1 MHDIID
7 RFDGDYRF
15 LSNFHNCPVEYQG
28 ITYANSEAAF
38 QAAKCTSDA
47 EKMRFARMS
56 PGTAKHE
63 GRHVQLRPDWEEV
76 KDTVML
82 EIVRAKFTQNQ
93 GLAEK
98 LLDTGDAELIEGNY
112 WKDFYWGVCYGK
124 GQNKLGKILM
134 QVRREIREGK
144 DKASA

>member
-1 MHDIID
+1 MPDKID

-38 QAAKCTSDA
+38 QAAKCTDPD
-47 EKMRFARMS
+47 ERRRFAVMS
-56 PGTAKHE
+56 PGTAKNA
-63 GRHVQLRPDWEEV
+63 GRHVKLRPDWESV
-76 KDTVML
+76 KDGIML
-82 EIVRAKFTQNQ
+82 EIVRAKFTQNRD
-93 GLAEK
+93 LAEK
-98 LLDTGDAELIEGNY
+98 LLATGDAQLIEGNY

-124 GQNKLGKILM
+124 GQNKLGQILM

-144 DKASA
+144 GRASA